1 MMKVAA
7 ILGERQ
13 GGLVDRPI
21 PEAFENFVVVK
32 VTVVPMCT
40 EYKSY
45 KAGHRSDALGHE
57 AAGEVVEI
65 AQPGKVKVGDRV
77 VVMSGNPCGRC
88 GLCLQGEFIH
98 CQQPVDVRERSGNTT
113 GGATYAQYVL
123 RQDWQMIPIPDEVS
137 TLHGGLACCGLGPT
151 FNAMKQMEVSTF
163 DTVLITGM
171 GPVGLGGVINATYRG
186 ARVIVAE
193 IDPYRAALA
202 KTLGAEAV
210 VDPTQPDALAQ
221 ILDLTEG
228 RGVDKAVDCSGA
240 AVAQRLLID
249 AVRRKG
255 QVAFVGEAGDLT
267 IQVSQDLI
275 RKGIILRGIWH
286 YNLADTPTLMRL
298 IRRSGDKLDQF
309 LTHTFPMSRVQDAWA
324 LQATGACGKVAL
336 DPWA

>member
-1 MMKVAA
+1 
-7 ILGERQ
+7 
-13 GGLVDRPI
+13 
-21 PEAFENFVVVK
+21 
-32 VTVVPMCT
+32 
-40 EYKSY
+40 
-45 KAGHRSDALGHE
+45 
-57 AAGEVVEI
+57 
-65 AQPGKVKVGDRV
+65 
-77 VVMSGNPCGRC
+77 
-88 GLCLQGEFIH
+88 
-98 CQQPVDVRERSGNTT
+98 
-113 GGATYAQYVL
+113 
-123 RQDWQMIPIPDEVS
+123 MIPIPDEVS

-228 RGVDKAVDCSGA
+228 RGVDKAADCSGA
-240 AVAQRLLID
+240 AAAQRLLID

-286 YNLADTPTLMRL
+286 YNLADTPAMMRL

-324 LQATGACGKVAL
+324 LQASGACGKVAL
-336 DPWA
+336 DPWG